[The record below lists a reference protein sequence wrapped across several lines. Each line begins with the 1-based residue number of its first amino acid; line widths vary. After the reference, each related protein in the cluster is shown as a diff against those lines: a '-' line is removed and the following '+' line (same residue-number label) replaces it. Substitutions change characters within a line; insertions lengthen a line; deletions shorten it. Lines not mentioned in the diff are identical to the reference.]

1 MLKQI
6 SVIVAAS
13 LVGACATYTP
23 APQTLPAAKETVRL
37 TLTEAAQTEN
47 FGRLGSRLRTVEGQ
61 VRSADDSSITIAVNE
76 VGRAASDNERVQG
89 ELVTIP
95 RRDVSA
101 MDLRRVDVLRSVLI
115 AGALA
120 GTAIWIGSQG
130 HGDVGLGKPKIPG
143 PQQ

>member
-1 MLKQI
+1 MRKQI
-6 SVIVAAS
+6 SIVAAIS
-13 LVGACATYTP
+13 FSSACATYTP
-23 APQTLPAAKETVRL
+23 MPHSMPVAKETVRL
-37 TLTEAAQTEN
+37 TLTEAAQTES

-76 VGRAASDNERVQG
+76 VGRTFSDNERVQG

-95 RRDVSA
+95 RRDVSG
-101 MDLRRVDVLRSVLI
+101 MDLRRVDFLRSVLI
-115 AGALA
+115 AGSLA

-130 HGDVGLGKPKIPG
+130 DAGLGKPKIPG